1 MAIQIKRGTSAQRK
15 VSEVVL
21 EAGQPFLETDTGNL
35 FVGKTGTEKLKDL
48 TLDNSCPSIKTLK
61 ELGLFT
67 PPKRRIYG
75 VDLVGS
81 QDPNALVRTDDAV
94 GLNVTVGT
102 SEITSDFDNCYP
114 WSDIEEVQ
122 DKWGNWFVKI
132 PKFYSKITKNADG
145 TYKHQLSG
153 TKHAGFDTLFKVGN
167 RTIDY
172 VMVGKYEGTY
182 ARGETRIGSVARDEY
197 FIIDLSMDACRERC
211 KENGTGYQLYD
222 FMIDLIIKELW
233 LVEMATTNCQ
243 SIMRGH
249 IKNGTS
255 SPGETDSVTTPS
267 GSPVSNNDAEH
278 ACKYRGIENLWGNYR
293 EWCDGISFSGTSVY
307 ICTEPSAYATGKI
320 TDEYKNYGTRPSS
333 DGFVKTVAPLAE
345 GSLIQYVTE
354 IGGSNTTYYCDYAR
368 NDNTVLIC
376 GGGTAFPDH
385 GEEGLWC
392 WRGNEASGSYGHANG
407 RLCYKPPV

>member
-35 FVGKTGTEKLKDL
+35 FIGKTGTEKLKDL
-48 TLDNSCPSIKTLK
+48 TLDDSCSSIKTLK

-114 WSDIEEVQ
+114 WSDIEEVT
-122 DKWGNWFVKI
+122 DSLGNVFVKI
-132 PKFYSKITKNADG
+132 PKFYSKITKNSDG

-153 TKHAGFDTLFKVGN
+153 TKHADFDTLFKVGD

-172 VMVGKYEGTY
+172 VMVGKYEGS
-182 ARGETRIGSVARDEY
+182 GSVNRVFSKSGQTVLTKITCDD
-197 FIIDLSMDACRERC
+197 FRTAC
-211 KENGTGYQLYD
+211 KTNGTGYQQYD
-222 FMIDLIIKELW
+222 FLIDLIIKELW
-233 LVEMATTNCQ
+233 LVEMKTTNSQ
-243 SIMRGH
+243 SVMYGYANHNSGAVATGR
-249 IKNGTS
+249 
-255 SPGETDSVTTPS
+255 TDAVKTPS
-267 GSPVSNNDAEH
+267 GSPVSNTDGTH
-278 ACKYRGIENLWGNYR
+278 TCKYRGIENLWGNTFT
-293 EWCDGISFSGTSVY
+293 WCDGISFSSEKVYVCTDPASYTAGISASPYVYQGNRASGDKYITKVEPLGRNPLIQYATEVGGSEATYFCDYALAGGSVLAVGGNWY
-307 ICTEPSAYATGKI
+307 DTTYAGLWRWNGYYDPSSAYA
-320 TDEYKNYGTRPSS
+320 S
-333 DGFVKTVAPLAE
+333 
-345 GSLIQYVTE
+345 
-354 IGGSNTTYYCDYAR
+354 IG
-368 NDNTVLIC
+368 
-376 GGGTAFPDH
+376 
-385 GEEGLWC
+385 
-392 WRGNEASGSYGHANG
+392 G